1 MLEVYLDPCTV
12 NSRKVLAG
20 LDLLGMPF
28 TLHHVDYFAGAQ
40 KQPEFLAINPN
51 GALPAAKDG
60 DFALSELNAILQ
72 YAADLSGSDRHYPKD
87 LKQRADIN
95 RWLLWEASTW
105 FPSCYTYLVE
115 YVVKPLLK
123 TEPDQAVIDKE
134 APNWHRLAGI
144 LDARLA
150 MSKWLAGD
158 SVTIAD
164 IAVAAPMHLHKAQ
177 RLPLDRHP
185 NLARWLADVEQLPC
199 WQKTQ
204 GAVDRALQPK

>member
-20 LDLLGMPF
+20 LDLLGTPF
-28 TLHHVDYFAGAQ
+28 TLHHVDYFAGAH
-40 KQPEFLAINPN
+40 KQPEYLAINPN
-51 GALPAAKDG
+51 AAVPAATDG
-60 DFALSELNAILQ
+60 DFALSESNAILQ
-72 YAADLSGSDRHYPKD
+72 YAADLSGSDKHYPKD

-115 YVVKPLLK
+115 YVVKPLLNAK
-123 TEPDQAVIDKE
+123 PNQAVIGKE

-150 MSKWLAGD
+150 KSKWLAGD
-158 SVTIAD
+158 TVTIAD
-164 IAVAAPMHLHKAQ
+164 IAVAAPMHLHEAQ
-177 RLPLDRHP
+177 RLPLEEHP
-185 NLARWLADVEQLPC
+185 NLVRWLADIERLPC

-204 GAVDRALQPK
+204 AAVDRALQPK